1 MNAGL
6 VLKAP
11 LFLQGSSTAL
21 HPTTPARFTVPG
33 HEQPPDPT
41 LLCFYSMPHGDT
53 FILLFWA
60 HQVVI
65 EMTFRTNRLTPLQE
79 RAEDSLC
86 AGCWWI
92 RHSVSRRQLRVQRGT
107 ASHHPHRP
115 HTQLLPFGN
124 LHEDLLHE
132 RHWWV
137 LVFRTSWQFQLH
149 WCKILLTVSLL
160 SVRPGALPNLQKNDA
175 NMFSWSYPDSWEK
188 PCSFYGLN
196 FQVKVV
202 RHTNSCDSEA
212 PILVS
217 EARTRNIPVSSLSR
231 RHFTWPL
238 FTQVNNTDNTKFEVN
253 VKTKKYVFCV
263 RAQDRYT
270 GGPFGPWSDCT

>member
-1 MNAGL
+1 M
-6 VLKAP
+6 
-11 LFLQGSSTAL
+11 
-21 HPTTPARFTVPG
+21 
-33 HEQPPDPT
+33 
-41 LLCFYSMPHGDT
+41 
-53 FILLFWA
+53 
-60 HQVVI
+60 
-65 EMTFRTNRLTPLQE
+65 
-79 RAEDSLC
+79 
-86 AGCWWI
+86 
-92 RHSVSRRQLRVQRGT
+92 
-107 ASHHPHRP
+107 
-115 HTQLLPFGN
+115 
-124 LHEDLLHE
+124 
-132 RHWWV
+132 
-137 LVFRTSWQFQLH
+137 LVFRTSGQFQLH
-149 WCKILLTVSLL
+149 RCKILLTVSLL

-202 RHTNSCDSEA
+202 RHAHSCDSEA

-231 RHFTWPL
+231 RHFTRPL

-270 GGPFGPWSDCT
+270 GGPFGPWSDCM